1 MPILRL
7 LVKSTEP
14 APPPYIPER
23 ASGNNSGFYNRSLGI
38 RTMETGTSASTR
50 LSRTSWLTWKQ
61 QDREEK
67 GLSYDDPVDPKII
80 LTTQV
85 VVEYDEK
92 KPEIKSADVG
102 RAV

>member
-1 MPILRL
+1 MDT
-7 LVKSTEP
+7 STM
-14 APPPYIPER
+14 
-23 ASGNNSGFYNRSLGI
+23 L
-38 RTMETGTSASTR
+38 STR

-92 KPEIKSADVG
+92 KPETKPADVG
-102 RAV
+102 RAM

>member
-1 MPILRL
+1 
-7 LVKSTEP
+7 
-14 APPPYIPER
+14 
-23 ASGNNSGFYNRSLGI
+23 
-38 RTMETGTSASTR
+38 METGTSVSTR

-67 GLSYDDPVDPKII
+67 GLAYDDPVDPKII

-92 KPEIKSADVG
+92 KPEVKAADVG